1 MDELTSFR
9 RRAGLYLRFLRMKA
23 GLDQSAIALRL
34 NISQPT
40 ISRLEKGLGTP
51 EAEHIAGWLAA
62 CSEALRNL
70 DRRQR
75 RSLLE
80 LLQDIFVFDLVS
92 EQGSRELDRLM
103 ISLVTS
109 QPLPGRQVPYFADIA
124 AGRGESQE
132 PRSEPRS
139 YVEVP
144 ASIVARDPQA
154 FALRIVGDS
163 MQPLL
168 HEGDIVVVSPGA
180 GLIEG
185 CIVAAYVEPDGDV
198 VKRYFPC
205 RSPQCELR
213 LRSANPAYEDIML
226 GGSEGRSGRIWGRV
240 LLSQREL

>member
-1 MDELTSFR
+1 
-9 RRAGLYLRFLRMKA
+9 MKA
-23 GLDQSAIALRL
+23 GLDQSEIALRL

-40 ISRLEKGLGTP
+40 VSRLEKGIGTP
-51 EAEHIAGWLAA
+51 EAEHIAGWLAG
-62 CSEALRNL
+62 CSTALRGLN
-70 DRRQR
+70 RSQR
-75 RSLLE
+75 KCILE
-80 LLQDIFVFDLVS
+80 LLQEVFVFDQFS
-92 EQGSRELDRLM
+92 EQASRELDRLM
-103 ISLVTS
+103 VGLVTAEIRAG
-109 QPLPGRQVPYFADIA
+109 PQVPYFADIA
-124 AGRGESQE
+124 AGQGERQE

-139 YVEVP
+139 YIEVP
-144 ASIVARDPQA
+144 AGIISRDPQA

-168 HEGDIVVVSPGA
+168 LEGDIVVVSPGA

-205 RSPQCELR
+205 CSEQCELR
-213 LRSANPAYEDIML
+213 LRSANPAYEDILL